1 MGQSKFIVFRFLL
14 FLFGL
19 AILSLAC
26 FFITEGKEQKP
37 QDIFIW
43 VSIFLIYLV
52 LFCPFFFS
60 VWGKTFERKIPSLSL
75 VWLGV
80 FAYALVS
87 IGLILLLKFSSG
99 FIDIKAALVIQSVI
113 VFLFLVDIYFA
124 YFANFHAMSVVSGE
138 NQQRQYLQQL
148 KDIAASLALRAGSCP
163 DGKEELQKK
172 ITQAAGD
179 IRYISPVENGRGTEL
194 ETRLIDKTRLIGE
207 MWDTLLSGGDSPQI
221 SAEIN
226 SLELLIKERKQLRN

>member
-1 MGQSKFIVFRFLL
+1 MGRSKFVVFRFLL

-19 AILSLAC
+19 GILSLAC
-26 FFITEGKEQKP
+26 FFATEGKEQKP

-60 VWGKTFERKIPSLSL
+60 VWGKTFERKIPSLGL
-75 VWLGV
+75 VWGGV
-80 FAYALVS
+80 FAYAFVS
-87 IGLILLLKFSSG
+87 IGLILLLKRSFG
-99 FIDIKAALVIQSVI
+99 FINIKAAVVIQGII
-113 VFLFLVDIYFA
+113 VFLFLVNIYFA
-124 YFANFHAMSVVSGE
+124 YFANFHAASVESGE
-138 NQQRQYLQQL
+138 KQQRQYLQHL
-148 KDIAASLALRAGSCP
+148 KDLAASLALKAGSCP

-172 ITQAAGD
+172 IKQAAGD
-179 IRYISPVENGRGTEL
+179 IRYISPVEAGRGTEL
-194 ETRLIDKTRLIGE
+194 ETRLIDKTRLIDE

-221 SAEIN
+221 SAAIN

>member
-37 QDIFIW
+37 EDIFIW
-43 VSIFLIYLV
+43 VSVFLIYLV

-60 VWGKTFERKIPSLSL
+60 VWGRTVERKIPSLSL
-75 VWLGV
+75 VWGGIFV
-80 FAYALVS
+80 YTFVS
-87 IGLILLLKFSSG
+87 IGLILLLKFSVG
-99 FIDIKAALVIQSVI
+99 LINVKVALVIQSII
-113 VFLFLVDIYFA
+113 VFLFLVNIYFA
-124 YFANFHAMSVVSGE
+124 YFANFHAAKVASGE
-138 NQQRQYLQQL
+138 NQQRQYLEQL
-148 KDIAASLALRAGSCP
+148 KDLAASLALKAGSCP
-163 DGKEELQKK
+163 EGKEEFQKK
-172 ITQAAGD
+172 IKKAAED
-179 IRYISPVENGRGTEL
+179 IRYISPVAGGRGTEL

-221 SAEIN
+221 RAEIN
-226 SLELLIKERKQLRN
+226 SLDLLIKERKQLRN